1 MATIPL
7 KLDGAHLKKIDFLIK
22 KGIFKNRSQAIR
34 CLLADRLINV
44 ILPFEN
50 EANTD
55 AIVNNVVKRMLGVS
69 NQSLIINSDKSA
81 VELVQEERERY

>member
-7 KLDGAHLKKIDFLIK
+7 TIDEADLKKIDFLIK

-34 CLLADRLINV
+34 VLLADRLIN
-44 ILPFEN
+44 IIIPFEN
-50 EANTD
+50 EENTD
-55 AIVNNVVKRMLGVS
+55 AIVNNVVKRMLSVS
-69 NQSLIINSDKSA
+69 NQSLIIKSDKSA